1 MAPAAAP
8 AATINDPDT
17 VRVWIS
23 SRESVSASAALV
35 RYAKTFVG
43 VPYRWGGSDPSG
55 FDCSGYIQYV
65 YARFGVK
72 MDHSTYS
79 QRAAYPAVAR
89 KNLRAGDLV
98 FFSGTGHAGIYIG
111 RGRFI
116 HSPRSGKR
124 IHVASLSD
132 GWYARSYSGAVRPP
146 LSGQRLRSTS
156 VSDIGRSVGT
166 RDVSSAASRA

>member
-8 AATINDPDT
+8 AATINDPDV
-17 VRVWIS
+17 VRASIS
-23 SRESVSASAALV
+23 AREAAPASVSLV
-35 RYAKTFVG
+35 RYAKKFIG

-72 MDHSTYS
+72 MDHSTYA
-79 QRAAYPAVAR
+79 QRAAFPAVAR

-98 FFSGTGHAGIYIG
+98 FFSGSGHAGIYIG

-124 IHVASLSD
+124 IHIASLSD

-146 LSGQRLRSTS
+146 LTGQRLRSTS
-156 VSDIGRSVGT
+156 GSDSGRSVGT
-166 RDVSSAASRA
+166 RAVSSAASRA